1 MNIYSMVRVE
11 FMNFEITKVA
21 VCALFSS
28 FSVHFSPCSTPNSW
42 SINDKNC
49 IVGNLNI
56 DVSLGTKG
64 SRTAWE
70 DAFMNTYLNPV
81 LSVSFYVTCS
91 NKISFVARLL
101 CDKSARFPTITDSQ
115 QSLVISFSFSH
126 S

>member
-1 MNIYSMVRVE
+1 MHCFLVFRYILVFGKIDYSL
-11 FMNFEITKVA
+11 
-21 VCALFSS
+21 C
-28 FSVHFSPCSTPNSW
+28 SPPNSS
-42 SINDKNC
+42 SINNKNC

-81 LSVSFYVTCS
+81 LSVSFYVACS
-91 NKISFVARLL
+91 NKISFAARLL
-101 CDKSARFPTITDSQ
+101 CDKPARFPTITDSQ
-115 QSLVISFSFSH
+115 QSLVIFFSFSH